1 MANEN
6 ITQTVYKNNQV
17 RSMDTATR
25 LLYTAFQGELIY
37 DTDQTNLYV
46 GDGST
51 AGGILL
57 ADSNDNAAT
66 KLDKSGDVMNG
77 QINMQ
82 SNKIVSLGAPTTA
95 NDAATKGY
103 IDTEFQNKLD
113 TGFYSQALTFEVVN
127 GAPRLGITGIN
138 GNVVDL
144 SVLLDDTLQELE
156 FDGTNLT
163 ITGSNDTVD
172 LSVLNVPIIVNRDT
186 APRLGGDLDVND
198 NRIYN
203 NTGATGRI
211 AIEHRAGNFLE
222 VTEDSSAENLKLG
235 FDVANSRSHIESSDS
250 MYVAASGFLDIFAT
264 QNITITG
271 GGNRE
276 VKLDGTRKLNV
287 RDAVIID
294 NTGITSPAGTNLNI
308 TGGTGT
314 VAINNIEFQPGGFI
328 VSNDSTRI
336 RIDDDL
342 EVDVL
347 HAGAI
352 NLQNS
357 PSEQSAGFIIKQ
369 ANSAD
374 PAQAL
379 GGFQVLSNNDSV
391 ALTVGI
397 DAPGQASIKSQTN
410 KLQLVSTNASSDA
423 IKVDGNF
430 LVVSGSDNLITANA
444 GGVTING
451 SNGGQINIATDAG
464 NGNSTIGNSGVQLD
478 IVSNTSGSLTTGT
491 IDGTVITASTSL
503 NGQLFGSLIGNSTGY
518 HLGDVKGSMFGD
530 DSTVL
535 VDGANSEIVGPVRN
549 LTLLG
554 QTGNTPADTGSVNEW
569 IEVTVN
575 GNTRYIPLYA

>member
-6 ITQTVYKNNQV
+6 ITQTIYNNNQV

-25 LLYTAFQGELIY
+25 VAYTASLGELIY

-46 GDGST
+46 GDSST
-51 AGGILL
+51 PGGILL
-57 ADSNDNAAT
+57 ADSNDNAIT

-82 SNKIVSLGAPTTA
+82 SNKIVSLGAPTSA

-113 TGFYSQALTFEVVN
+113 AGFYSQALTFEVVN
-127 GAPRLGITGIN
+127 GAARLGITGIN

-144 SVLLDDTLQELE
+144 SELFDDTLQELE

-172 LSVLNVPIIVNRDT
+172 LSVLNIPIVVNRDT
-186 APRLGGDLDVND
+186 APRLGGALDVND

-211 AIEHRAGNFLE
+211 AIEHRAGNYLE

-235 FDVANSRSHIESSDS
+235 FDTANNRSHIESSDS
-250 MYVAASGFLDIFAT
+250 LYVAASGFLDIFAT
-264 QNITITG
+264 QDITISG
-271 GGNRE
+271 GGNRT
-276 VKLDGTRKLNV
+276 VKLDGTRQLNV
-287 RDAVIID
+287 QDKVLL
-294 NTGITSPAGTNLNI
+294 NGTGITTPAGDLNI
-308 TGGTGT
+308 SSDSGI
-314 VAINNIEFQPGGFI
+314 VSINNVDFRPGGLI
-328 VSNDSTRI
+328 SSNDSTRL
-336 RIDDDL
+336 RVNDDF

-347 HAGAI
+347 FAGAV
-352 NLQNS
+352 NLQNA
-357 PSEQSAGFIIKQ
+357 PGEQSAGFIIKQ
-369 ANSAD
+369 SNSPNKTEAF
-374 PAQAL
+374 
-379 GGFQVLSNNDSV
+379 GGFQVKSAIDEV
-391 ALTVGI
+391 ALTFGI
-397 DAPGQASIKSQTN
+397 DGVAQATIDATEN
-410 KLQLVSTNASSDA
+410 KLQLKSTNVANDA

-430 LVVSGSDNLITANA
+430 LVVTGSDNLITANA
-444 GGVTING
+444 SGITING
-451 SNGGQINIATDAG
+451 ANGGQINIATGAG
-464 NGNSTIGNSGVQLD
+464 TGNTTVGNSSVQLD
-478 IVSNTSGSLTTGT
+478 IVSNTSGSLTTGA

-518 HLGDVKGSMFGD
+518 HLGEVKGSVFGD
-530 DSTVL
+530 DSALLIDAV
-535 VDGANSEIVGPVRN
+535 NSEVVGPVRN

-554 QTGNTPADTGSVNEW
+554 QTANSPTDSATVSEW